1 MNIGEIIYN
10 RRKELNL
17 TLEQVGNVVGVSKS
31 TVKKW
36 ETGYIANIKRDK
48 IAKLA
53 EVLEISPVTL
63 ISGEIG
69 DRFFA
74 PTVTEDTVQ
83 IPIIGEIAA
92 GYNKIAIEDWNN
104 GTVEVPSCFLK
115 GRDKSEYFC
124 LIVKGNSMFPDYKEG
139 DKVLI
144 LRQSTLEYSGQVGA
158 VIYEDCATLK
168 RIEFVAGE
176 EWMKLCPVNPM
187 FPPILIDGVELEQ
200 CRVLG
205 IPKLL
210 IREIEEQ

>member
-17 TLEQVGNVVGVSKS
+17 TLEQVGDVVGVSKS

-69 DRFFA
+69 DRFSA

-144 LRQSTLEYSGQVGA
+144 LRQSTLDYSGQVGA

-200 CRVLG
+200 CRILG

>member
-69 DRFFA
+69 DRFSA

-144 LRQSTLEYSGQVGA
+144 LRQSTLDYSGQVGA

>member
-1 MNIGEIIYN
+1 MELKDILKQ
-10 RRKELNL
+10 RRLELSL
-17 TLEQVGNVVGVSKS
+17 TMLDVANAVGVSEA
-31 TVKKW
+31 TVSRW
-36 ETGYIANIKRDK
+36 E
-48 IAKLA
+48 
-53 EVLEISPVTL
+53 
-63 ISGEIG
+63 SGEINDMKRSRIVALSKILQLHPNVIMEWEED
-69 DRFFA
+69 DRFSA

-104 GTVEVPSCFLK
+104 GTVEVPSYFLK

-124 LIVKGNSMFPDYKEG
+124 LIVKGNSMYPDYKES

-144 LRQSTLEYSGQVGA
+144 LRQSTLDYSGQVGA

-187 FPPILIDGVELEQ
+187 FPPVLIDGVELEQ
-200 CRVLG
+200 CRILG